1 MTLTRILFIRHGETV
16 FNIEGK
22 IQGNL
27 DSPLTEIGQRQ
38 ARAVAHRLR
47 HTPPAHIY
55 TSDLGR
61 ALATAQ
67 LIAQAIHCPLA
78 TDERLRERNM
88 GIFQGLTFDEIARRY
103 PDESGRLKTATVD
116 YIPTGG
122 ESADQTRQRAWT
134 ALNEFADRHPGQ
146 EIAVIS
152 HGAVIAAVIRHI
164 LGMPYEVRRSFKI
177 FNAGIN
183 VLTRK
188 NNHWAVETLGDICHL
203 NHLHTGDEITR

>member
-1 MTLTRILFIRHGETV
+1 MAQTRILFIRHGETV

-27 DSPLTEIGQRQ
+27 DSPLTEVGRRQ
-38 ARAVAHRLR
+38 ALAVARRLH

-61 ALATAQ
+61 ALVTAQ
-67 LIAQAIHCPLA
+67 LIAQLTRCPLS

-88 GIFQGLTFDEIARRY
+88 GIFQGLTFEEIAQRY
-103 PDESGRLKTATVD
+103 PDESGQLKNASVD
-116 YIPTGG
+116 YVPSGG
-122 ESADQTRQRAWT
+122 ESAAQTRQRAWT
-134 ALNEFADRHPGQ
+134 ALNEFADRHAEQ
-146 EIAVIS
+146 EIAIIS

-188 NNHWAVETLGDICHL
+188 NSHWAVETLGDICHL

>member
-67 LIAQAIHCPLA
+67 LIAQTTHCPLA

-134 ALNEFADRHPGQ
+134 ALNEFADGHPGQ